1 MTAYLDVKQEFLGYR
16 QYSRLIVRGV
26 RNAHPVLLGKM
37 NKVVI
42 QIWSSHLY
50 NCSLKHAIE
59 IRRPDPSRVIAVAG
73 EAYLTVFISEQ
84 KSAEGGAAGHIC
96 SKCKKCAHTHHNNI
110 NMSREC
116 E

>member
-42 QIWSSHLY
+42 QIWSSHLN
-50 NCSLKHAIE
+50 NCGLKHAIE

-73 EAYLTVFISEQ
+73 EAYLTVFINEQ
-84 KSAEGGAAGHIC
+84 KSAKVRKGVRLGIFVQNAKNALT
-96 SKCKKCAHTHHNNI
+96 HTP
-110 NMSREC
+110 
-116 E
+116 